1 MFNINKILRGG
12 LDGTNNDILSN
23 KEEKN
28 DSIVRDPI
36 EEEKNDSRVPTEEK
50 KENDNNNLNTNNNDT
65 FKNVMNTIYKT
76 LDIDQRYIEK
86 IDLFVNKYNDVEKY
100 KLINSVNDNLPKLL
114 EADRKIKKLLDEN
127 KLSENN
133 VNLFKDTIYEL
144 GKLQGLIL
152 IKKASESCDQ
162 LTTVLLEA
170 FKNKLSVVNDIL
182 IDNLDIKENNKTE
195 NESVKEMSGGS
206 TDSVPI
212 FGDVMKTIYKALDLS
227 ATDEATINSKLQN
240 YTNVEKYK
248 LINSANKYLENLVDA
263 DKKIIKLEMEDKL
276 SKDNIVLFKT
286 TLAELAK
293 LQGLIL
299 IRKASEN
306 CDELIKV
313 LLEAFKNKLSVVND
327 ILINNLND
335 QKGGDNIFKHKFF
348 KYKTKYLNL
357 LKNKV

>member
-1 MFNINKILRGG
+1 MIVI
-12 LDGTNNDILSN
+12 DGYGTANHIYL
-23 KEEKN
+23 KN
-28 DSIVRDPI
+28 
-36 EEEKNDSRVPTEEK
+36 
-50 KENDNNNLNTNNNDT
+50 
-65 FKNVMNTIYKT
+65 
-76 LDIDQRYIEK
+76 LDIHH
-86 IDLFVNKYNDVEKY
+86 
-100 KLINSVNDNLPKLL
+100 
-114 EADRKIKKLLDEN
+114 IKGQ
-127 KLSENN
+127 
-133 VNLFKDTIYEL
+133 L
-144 GKLQGLIL
+144 GSG
-152 IKKASESCDQ
+152 S
-162 LTTVLLEA
+162 TTVNGAIPKRTGGIYFTVLGTTETSSNNSR
-170 FKNKLSVVNDIL
+170 FNDIL

-248 LINSANKYLENLVDA
+248 LINSANKYLEDLVDA